1 MKIAV
6 LSDIH
11 GNYVALK
18 ACLDVALAQ
27 GIETFVFLGDY
38 VAEFPYPQRTMEILY
53 EMRNKY
59 TCYFIRGN
67 KEDYWITRKY
77 DKDCIW
83 RDGNHT
89 VGAMHYTYEH
99 QTEKDI
105 SFYQSLKH
113 CETIQIPGAEDL
125 VICHGSPESNTQKL
139 LADKPDAL
147 AYLEASAHPY
157 IIYGHVHRQGMI
169 ERNGTKAINP
179 GAVGVPAGS
188 GGKTQFMILHQ
199 EEKEWREEFYSL
211 DYDRER
217 VLKEIDESG
226 LLEIAPYW
234 TRVTKKLIMD
244 GSVTHGRVLTKAM
257 ELCEAA
263 TGSSL
268 WYDIPDVFWEEA
280 LHFFDIE

>member
-11 GNYVALK
+11 GNYVALQ

-27 GIETFVFLGDY
+27 GVDMFVFLGDY

-53 EMRNKY
+53 EMQEKY

-67 KEDYWITRKY
+67 KEDYWITRRY
-77 DKDCIW
+77 DKDCVW

-99 QTEKDI
+99 QTEKDLR
-105 SFYQSLKH
+105 FYEELKI
-113 CETIQIPGAEDL
+113 CERICVPGAADL
-125 VICHGSPESNTQKL
+125 IICHGSPDSNTQKL
-139 LADKPDAL
+139 QKDNDETRK
-147 AYLEASAHPY
+147 YLEESPYPY
-157 IIYGHVHRQGMI
+157 IIYGHIHRQGMI
-169 ERNGTKAINP
+169 ECGRTKAINP

-188 GGKTQFMILHQ
+188 DGKTQFMILHQ
-199 EEKEWREEFYSL
+199 EGCEWREEFYSL
-211 DYDRER
+211 DYDKER
-217 VLKEIDESG
+217 VLTEIKESG
-226 LLEIAPYW
+226 LEEIAPYW
-234 TRVTKKLIMD
+234 TRITKKLIMD

-257 ELCEAA
+257 ELCEAE

-268 WYDIPDVFWEEA
+268 WYNIPEKHWEQA
-280 LHFFDIE
+280 LAFYGI

>member
-27 GIETFVFLGDY
+27 GIDTFVFLGDY
-38 VAEFPYPQRTMEILY
+38 VAEFPYPQRTLEILY
-53 EMRNKY
+53 EMRDKY

-113 CETIQIPGAEDL
+113 CETIQIPGAVDL
-125 VICHGSPESNTQKL
+125 VICHGSPDSNTQKL
-139 LADKPDAL
+139 QKDNEATRK
-147 AYLEASAHPY
+147 YLEESPYPY
-157 IIYGHVHRQGMI
+157 IIYGHIHRQGII
-169 ERNGTKAINP
+169 ECGRVKAINP

-199 EEKEWREEFYSL
+199 EGIEWREEFYSL

-226 LLEIAPYW
+226 LMEIAPYW

-257 ELCEAA
+257 ELCEEAN
-263 TGSSL
+263 GSSL

-280 LHFFDIE
+280 LRFFDIE

>member
-53 EMRNKY
+53 EMRDKY

-67 KEDYWITRKY
+67 KEDYWLTRKY

-113 CETIQIPGAEDL
+113 CETIQIPGAADL
-125 VICHGSPESNTQKL
+125 VICHGSPDSNTQKL
-139 LADKPDAL
+139 QKDNEATRK
-147 AYLEASAHPY
+147 YLEESPHPY
-157 IIYGHVHRQGMI
+157 IIYGHIHRQGII
-169 ERNGTKAINP
+169 ECGRVKAINP

-199 EEKEWREEFYSL
+199 EDKEWREEFYSL

-226 LLEIAPYW
+226 LMEIAPYW

-257 ELCEAA
+257 ELCEEVRDDCQ
-263 TGSSL
+263 
-268 WYDIPDVFWEEA
+268 WYNIPDEYWEEA
-280 LHFFDIE
+280 LRYYGI

>member
-27 GIETFVFLGDY
+27 GIDTFVFLGDY
-38 VAEFPYPQRTMEILY
+38 VAEFPYPQRTLEILY
-53 EMRNKY
+53 EMRDKY

-99 QTEKDI
+99 QTEKDLN
-105 SFYQSLKH
+105 FYQGLKI
-113 CETIQIPGAEDL
+113 CETIQVPGATDL
-125 VICHGSPESNTQKL
+125 VICHGSPDSNTQKL
-139 LADKPDAL
+139 QKDNEATRK
-147 AYLEASAHPY
+147 YLEESPYPY
-157 IIYGHVHRQGMI
+157 IIYGHIHRQGII
-169 ERNGTKAINP
+169 ECGRTKAINP

-188 GGKTQFMILHQ
+188 DGKTQFMILHQ
-199 EEKEWREEFYSL
+199 EDKEWREVFYSL

-217 VLKEIDESG
+217 VLAEIKESG
-226 LLEIAPYW
+226 LEQMAPFW

-280 LHFFDIE
+280 LRFYGI

>member
-27 GIETFVFLGDY
+27 GIDTFVFLGDY
-38 VAEFPYPQRTMEILY
+38 VAEFPYPQRTLEILY
-53 EMRNKY
+53 EMRDKY

-113 CETIQIPGAEDL
+113 CETIQIPGAADL
-125 VICHGSPESNTQKL
+125 VICHGSPDSNTQKL
-139 LADKPDAL
+139 QKDNEVTRK
-147 AYLEASAHPY
+147 YLEESPHPY
-157 IIYGHVHRQGMI
+157 IIYGHIHRQGII
-169 ERNGTKAINP
+169 ECGRVKAINS

-199 EEKEWREEFYSL
+199 EGIEWREEFYSL

-226 LLEIAPYW
+226 LMEIAPYW

-263 TGSSL
+263 IGSSL

-280 LHFFDIE
+280 LRFYGI